1 MSNQQLIKSAYVWA
15 LALVLA
21 GGLWAIAG
29 KAGMRFQEQKSNQ
42 NNNSNS
48 SPNANRSQNA
58 NRTANRNTRGN
69 DNATGEQT
77 GMANMASQ
85 DRNFLMEAAM
95 GGMMEVELGRVAA
108 QQGMSD
114 AVKQFGQRMVD
125 DHSKANSELMS
136 LASSKGITL
145 PTTLDEKHRE
155 HVTKLSGMSGAD
167 FDRAYVKMMVSDH
180 RKDVSEFEK
189 QSTRGTDADLKAFAS
204 STLPTLQ
211 EHLQMAEALPGANR
225 GGGSGGNM
233 NSAGSSNMN
242 SNTGGS
248 ETATVTA
255 TVTVT
260 VTAIQTIRTGHNLGA
275 VRAGHSILTQA
286 AKSSNSTLR
295 LCVRNLF

>member
-1 MSNQQLIKSAYVWA
+1 MSNQQLIKSAHIWA

-29 KAGMRFQEQKSNQ
+29 KAGIRFQEQNSNQ
-42 NNNSNS
+42 NSNSNS
-48 SPNANRSQNA
+48 SPNANRSQNGNA

-69 DNATGEQT
+69 ENATGEQT

-85 DRNFLMEAAM
+85 DHNFLMDAAM
-95 GGMMEVELGRVAA
+95 GGMMEVELGRIAA

-155 HVTKLSGMSGAD
+155 HMTKLSGMSGED
-167 FDRAYVKMMVSDH
+167 FDRAYGRMMLTDH

-204 STLPTLQ
+204 RTLPTLQ

-225 GGGSGGNM
+225 GGGNM
-233 NSAGSSNMN
+233 NSAGN
-242 SNTGGS
+242 SNTGGGS
-248 ETATVTA
+248 
-255 TVTVT
+255 
-260 VTAIQTIRTGHNLGA
+260 RNSN
-275 VRAGHSILTQA
+275 RN
-286 AKSSNSTLR
+286 SNSN
-295 LCVRNLF
+295 RNKNGNSNNSNQP